1 MERTLPAGRLGGRR
15 SRRLRVRIPVPA
27 PLRGAARFAFG
38 VLALVGR
45 GCTAVVVLGRR
56 HPRWVAALAAVLAVL
71 GVAYL
76 VVRESSL
83 SAVRRVEVRGVS
95 GMDAGAIESAL
106 VAAGQRQSTLGVNV
120 GALRA
125 AVAPYHLVSAL
136 HVSASFP
143 HTLRITVDEQL
154 PVATLRAASQTV
166 VVAADGTVL
175 DPSVAAGAA
184 PTIDVPVLPGAR
196 VTDPQLL
203 SELTILGA
211 APPVMLHRVARVY
224 PSPNGLTVSMRN
236 GLVIFFGDAARP
248 HAKWLSAARVIASP
262 LAAGATYVDVRVPDH
277 PAAGGLSVASP
288 ASDTGLS
295 TDPADASIAAALA
308 AALTNSGAAAST
320 TGAAATTTSPAGAAT
335 VPAAD
340 PAATPSPAGAATTPG
355 ADATATTAPA
365 GAATTPGAGAAT
377 TSAAGTAAPSAAGT
391 TAAPSGA
398 PGVSSGG
405 ASTAGDGTSASG
417 YTSTGG

>member
-1 MERTLPAGRLGGRR
+1 MERTIPAARLGGRR
-15 SRRLRVRIPVPA
+15 SRPEGRRLFVPA
-27 PLRGAARFAFG
+27 PLRVAGRLSLRA
-38 VLALVGR
+38 LALVGR
-45 GCTAVVVLGRR
+45 WCTAVVLLGRR
-56 HPRWVAALAAVLAVL
+56 HPRWLAALAAVLAAL

-76 VVRESSL
+76 VVRDSSL
-83 SAVRRVEVRGVS
+83 SAVRRVEVRGVT
-95 GMDAGAIESAL
+95 GMDAGAIEGAL

-143 HTLRITVDEQL
+143 HTLSISVVEQL
-154 PVATLRAASQTV
+154 PVATLRAASQTA

-175 DPSVAAGAA
+175 DPSVTAGAA
-184 PTIDVPVLPGAR
+184 PTIDVPVLPAVR

-211 APPVMLHRVARVY
+211 APPVMLHRVTRVY

-236 GLVIFFGDAARP
+236 GLIIFFGDATRP

-262 LAAGATYVDVRVPDH
+262 LASGAAYVDVRVPDH
-277 PAAGGLSVASP
+277 PAAGGLSVSSP
-288 ASDTGLS
+288 GSGTGLT

-308 AALTNSGAAAST
+308 AALTNSGPPATA
-320 TGAAATTTSPAGAAT
+320 TGAGAAT
-335 VPAAD
+335 STGAG
-340 PAATPSPAGAATTPG
+340 ATTTGAGAATSTG
-355 ADATATTAPA
+355 A
-365 GAATTPGAGAAT
+365 GAATSTGAAT
-377 TSAAGTAAPSAAGT
+377 TSAPASSTTSATGAGTPSDAGTASAPAGASATPGAGT
-391 TAAPSGA
+391 PTVGAGAAPG
-398 PGVSSGG
+398 
-405 ASTAGDGTSASG
+405 G